1 MGDDVVFVVV
11 LLVWTLVVAPV
22 IVSVLWDIAD
32 AWRR

>member
-1 MGDDVVFVVV
+1 MGDDALFVLLFVV
-11 LLVWTLVVAPV
+11 WALVVAPV